1 MEQSEDE
8 KFMRLAL
15 KLAAKGNPSPNPYV
29 GALIVKGEKII
40 GMGYHK
46 KAGMAH
52 AEVEARKSLEN
63 PEDAKGA
70 ALYVTLEPCNHFGKT
85 PPCTKAIID
94 AGISKVVFGM
104 KDPNSGVVGGGE
116 NELRKAGLEVEGG
129 VLENEAVKQNEVF
142 VKYCRTGLPFVIVK
156 AAMSMDGKIATRTGD
171 SRWISGDKARKY
183 AHGLR
188 SSCDAVLVGI
198 NTVLKD
204 DPQLTARIPGA
215 RNPVKIVLD
224 DELRIPLGA
233 KLLQEGK
240 IVIATCAKS
249 REERKKALEQKG
261 AKVILC
267 GEGGVDL
274 RILLDEL
281 GKMGMSSVL
290 VEGGSEVQ
298 GSFLDAGLIDKLVL
312 VYAPMLIGGREAKT
326 AFGGNGSELAGQA
339 MKVRIE
345 KVKKIGPDYI
355 FECYPISRAA
365 QQCK

>member
-29 GALIVKGEKII
+29 GALIVKGGKII
-40 GMGYHK
+40 GKGYHE

-52 AEVEARKSLEN
+52 AEVDALKSLRN
-63 PEDAKGA
+63 AEDAKGA
-70 ALYVTLEPCNHFGKT
+70 VLYSTLEPCNHFGKT
-85 PPCTKAIID
+85 PPCTKAVID

-104 KDPNSGVVGGGE
+104 KDPNPNVAGGGE
-116 NELRKAGLEVEGG
+116 NELRKAGLEVECG
-129 VLENEAVKQNEVF
+129 VLEDEAVKQNEVF

-171 SRWISGDKARKY
+171 SRWISGEKARRY
-183 AHGLR
+183 AHGMR

-198 NTVLKD
+198 NTVLED
-204 DPQLTARIPGA
+204 DPQLTARIPGG

-224 DELRIPLGA
+224 DALRTPLGA

-240 IVIATCAKS
+240 TIIATCVNA
-249 REERKKALEQKG
+249 REERKKALEQNG

-267 GEGGVDL
+267 GGGRVDL
-274 RILLDEL
+274 RILLVEL
-281 GKMGMSSVL
+281 GKMGMISVL
-290 VEGGSEVQ
+290 VEGGGEVQ

-326 AFGGNGSELAGQA
+326 AFGGNGSELVARA
-339 MKVRIE
+339 MKLRTE
-345 KVKKIGPDYI
+345 NVKKIGPDYI
-355 FECYPISRAA
+355 FECYPAA